1 MRKKQESI
9 VLLQEEKEHLYND
22 NARLQEEIKHM
33 AIDKQREILQEKEN
47 LNKVISLKS
56 DEVDQLKSFS
66 TNRIRELE
74 NIISSLNR
82 EVSLKCIM
90 FKFENS
96 T

>member
-82 EVSLKCIM
+82 EVSLKCVM